1 MNPIIWREWF
11 NHKLYPL
18 LFSLCIIVSLGAYL
32 TLDALQQSVDDY
44 IAINQKQI
52 VGGDIILSNHQDFP
66 ANVLERINQLDK
78 SQVVYDSQFNTIAY
92 TSDASLL
99 TRIKAVTRTYPL
111 YGELLLKNNA
121 FSPSSSWQKGSV
133 LVEQQVLSSLD
144 LAIGD
149 KLKIGEA
156 QFTIADEIITEPD
169 RPLTAFGFGARI
181 IMHQSDLAKTQLMGK
196 KSRINYRVE
205 IKTSSPEETQSLFAE
220 LSELTNNT
228 KITLK
233 TAEQSNT
240 TISNLSQ
247 NFLVFL
253 KLLVIA
259 VIILSAIG
267 MMSVVNAF
275 VSKQRN
281 TNAIR
286 TALGETH
293 SSIIASYRWLFLSMA
308 LVSVTLAWLLSL
320 IVLSFGKEA
329 FLAILPNSIELSIP
343 VFSLFKA
350 VVIALSMTLLMIHLA
365 LNGIKSIKPVAVLHK
380 HDNKQGKQARPWLW
394 FIGAGLGVLLLLFS
408 EIGTVKQ
415 SVQVFIGLL
424 LVWLSFSL
432 LIKALM
438 WLLKLLVN
446 SNAIKNWKTK
456 LALQNIFRKGNQ
468 SHLFITSLSM
478 TVMILGSISLLDYS
492 IQQQL
497 VSTYPED
504 APNFF
509 LLDVQTG
516 QQAELDQLLGQ
527 ELTYYPVVRARIE
540 SVNGIKAEELKTKL
554 GRYDNISRVFNLS
567 YANELLPTE
576 ELHISSKGKQ
586 LFVEVGDDVPLSI
599 LSSFAEFLQV
609 DLGDKV
615 TFNVQGIRI
624 KAQITSIRKRLK
636 RGPSPFFYFIFPPKV
651 LSDAPQI
658 RFATAKVSDQQR
670 VMMQTQIAKTF
681 PGITTLDG
689 GNIAKKLK
697 EFVDQLK
704 DLVQIFTALS
714 LFAGLLIF
722 ITSLVSTSQDR
733 LRESFY
739 YRMMGMVS
747 KDMLQLTLIEFLF
760 LGLFAFA
767 IGTLIASI
775 LSYVIC
781 INWFSI
787 DFIFPW
793 PLFLYSTFVISV
805 LLILISLVYNNHVKK
820 SKVITYLNSQS

>member
-1 MNPIIWREWF
+1 MNTIIWREWF

-18 LFSLCIIVSLGAYL
+18 LFSLCIIVSLGAFL

-44 IAINQKQI
+44 IAINQKQL
-52 VGGDIILSNHQDFP
+52 VGGDIILTSNQEFP
-66 ANVLERINQLDK
+66 QKVINRINQLGK
-78 SQVVYDSQFNTIAY
+78 SYTVYDYQFNTVAY
-92 TSDASLL
+92 TDKNSLL
-99 TRIKAVTRTYPL
+99 TRIKAVTKAYPL
-111 YGELLLKNNA
+111 YGELLLKNNK
-121 FSPSSSWQKGSV
+121 SEWKSGSI
-133 LVEQQVLSSLD
+133 LVEQQVLSTLGLS
-144 LAIGD
+144 IGD

-156 QFTIADEIITEPD
+156 QFVIQDEIITEPD

-181 IMHQSDLAKTQLMGK
+181 IMHQSDLVTTQLMGK
-196 KSRINYRVE
+196 KSRISYRIE
-205 IKTSSPEETQSLFAE
+205 IKTYNPEATQSLFDE
-220 LSELTNNT
+220 LSNLTRNT

-233 TAEQSNT
+233 TAENSST
-240 TISNLSQ
+240 SISNLSQ

-259 VIILSAIG
+259 VIVLSAIG

-275 VSKQRN
+275 VEKQKN

-286 TALGETH
+286 SALGERH
-293 SSIIASYRWLFLSMA
+293 SSIIASFRWLFLA
-308 LVSVTLAWLLSL
+308 TAFLSVLLAWLSSL
-320 IVLSFGKEA
+320 LVLSFGKEA
-329 FLAILPNSIELSIP
+329 FLAILPNSIDLNIAL
-343 VFSLFKA
+343 FSLFKA
-350 VVIALSMTLLMIHLA
+350 MIIALSMTALMIYLA
-365 LNGIKSIKPVAVLHK
+365 LNRIKFIKPVAVLHK
-380 HDNKQGKQARPWLW
+380 HEKKQVKQSKPWLW
-394 FIGAGLGVLLLLFS
+394 FFVAALGVLLLLFS
-408 EIGTVKQ
+408 EIGNIKQ
-415 SVQVFIGLL
+415 SLQIFVGLL
-424 LVWLSFSL
+424 VMWLCFSL

-446 SNAIKNWKTK
+446 SHAIKNWKVR
-456 LALQNIFRKGNQ
+456 LSLQNIFRKGNQ

-497 VSTYPED
+497 VATYPED

-509 LLDVQTG
+509 LLDVQTN
-516 QQAELDQLLGQ
+516 QQVKLDEMLEQK
-527 ELTYYPVVRARIE
+527 LTYYPVVRARID
-540 SVNGIKAEELKTKL
+540 SVNGIKIETLKTKL

-567 YANELLPTE
+567 YSNELLATE
-576 ELHISSKGKQ
+576 KLDKSVNGQQ
-586 LFVEVGDDVPLSI
+586 LFAKTGEAVPLSI
-599 LSSFAEFLQV
+599 LSSFADFLQV

-615 TFNVQGIRI
+615 TFNVQGVHL
-624 KAQITSIRKRLK
+624 KTQITSIRKRLK
-636 RGPSPFFYFIFPPKV
+636 RGPSPFFYFILPPKA
-651 LSDAPQI
+651 LADAPQI
-658 RFATAKVSDQQR
+658 RFATAKLSEQQR
-670 VMMQTQIAKTF
+670 ITMQTQVAKKF

-704 DLVQIFTALS
+704 DLVQVFTALS

-747 KDMLQLTLIEFLF
+747 KDMLKLTLIEFLF

-767 IGTLIASI
+767 IGAFIASV
-775 LSYVIC
+775 LSYIIC
-781 INWFSI
+781 INWFNI

-793 PLFLYSTFVISV
+793 SLLLYSIISISL
-805 LLILISLVYNNHVKK
+805 LLIAISLVYNSHVKK
-820 SKVITYLNSQS
+820 SKVITYLNSV